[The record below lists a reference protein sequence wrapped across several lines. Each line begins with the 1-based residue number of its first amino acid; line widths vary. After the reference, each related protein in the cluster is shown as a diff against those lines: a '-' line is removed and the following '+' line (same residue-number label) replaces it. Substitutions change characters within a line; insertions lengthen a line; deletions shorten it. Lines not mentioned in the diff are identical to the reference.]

1 MVGAAHASLGREVL
15 NPAGWCAL
23 FGETE
28 AGGSMSK
35 EKNDIARTGEVL
47 TLHPAHQNLFVIEH
61 AKAIHLGLLAHGVPG
76 TAVVTQRLAEAALVE
91 AEALLAELVKRGRL

>member
-1 MVGAAHASLGREVL
+1 
-15 NPAGWCAL
+15 
-23 FGETE
+23 
-28 AGGSMSK
+28 MSK

-76 TAVVTQRLAEAALVE
+76 TAFVTQRLAEAALVE